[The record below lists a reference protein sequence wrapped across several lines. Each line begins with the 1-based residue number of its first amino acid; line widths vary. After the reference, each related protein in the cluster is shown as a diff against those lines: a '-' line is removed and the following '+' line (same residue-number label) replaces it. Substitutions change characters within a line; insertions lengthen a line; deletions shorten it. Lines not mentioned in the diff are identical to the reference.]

1 MKYGIWAFLLT
12 SHGALASEEQQIAP
26 PPAPPGSEVVLFE
39 LHTDSTTTL
48 PRITGGTNISQS
60 PGYDSQ
66 PRFSTDGQQL
76 YFTHFSD
83 GQMDVYLHDLGTG
96 LTAAYLETSE
106 SEYSPTPVPGQ
117 SAISVVQVD
126 AQGDQFL
133 VILDATQTPPRV
145 ERYADIKQVGYFNW
159 TRDGHLWLFKLA
171 GQGGDLYVLDQAQ
184 RARLVTRHVGRSFI
198 TNAVRD
204 TLYFVDKNTTPW
216 RIKAIHEQHLEV
228 TDVMALPLGVEDFT
242 LDSKGRF
249 WAGKGDALY
258 VSDDQRR
265 WYLAHEFDLPGL
277 SGISRL
283 TTSPDASRLAVV
295 FAEQA
300 SKD

>member
-1 MKYGIWAFLLT
+1 MMYRIWFFLLI
-12 SHGALASEEQQIAP
+12 SHVVSANDDQPAEP
-26 PPAPPGSEVVLFE
+26 TPPAPSGSEVMLFA
-39 LHTDSTTTL
+39 LSADDNQL
-48 PRITGGTNISQS
+48 PRLSSGINISQS

-66 PRFSTDGQQL
+66 PRFSADGQRV

-83 GQMDVYLHDLGTG
+83 GQMDVHQYDLSSDQT
-96 LTAAYLETSE
+96 TAYLVTDE

-117 SAISVVQVD
+117 SVISVVQVD
-126 AQGDQFL
+126 VQGDQYL
-133 VILDATQTPPRV
+133 VLLDANRTPPRV

-159 TRDGHLWLFKLA
+159 TRNGYLWLFKLA
-171 GQGGDLYVLDQAQ
+171 GQGGDLYVLDTDKKP
-184 RARLVTRHVGRSFI
+184 RLVTRNVGRSFI
-198 TNAVRD
+198 TNAAAD

-216 RIKAIHEQHLEV
+216 RIRAIHEQRLEV

-242 LDSKGRF
+242 LDSQGRL

-258 VSDDQRR
+258 VSDDQQR

-300 SKD
+300 GKD

>member
-1 MKYGIWAFLLT
+1 MMYRIWAFLLI
-12 SHGALASEEQQIAP
+12 SHVVPANDNQSAEAT
-26 PPAPPGSEVVLFE
+26 PPAPPGSEVMLFA
-39 LHTDSTTTL
+39 LSADDNQL
-48 PRITGGTNISQS
+48 PRLSSGINISQS

-66 PRFSTDGQQL
+66 PRFSADGQRL

-83 GQMDVYLHDLGTG
+83 GQMDVHQYGLSTG
-96 LTAAYLETSE
+96 QTTAYLETKE

-117 SAISVVQVD
+117 SVISVVQVD
-126 AQGDQFL
+126 ARGDQYL
-133 VILDATQTPPRV
+133 VLLDASQAPPRV

-159 TRDGHLWLFKLA
+159 TRNGHVWLFKLA
-171 GQGGDLYVLDQAQ
+171 GQGGDLYVLDQEK
-184 RARLVTRHVGRSFI
+184 RARLVTRNVGRSFI

-216 RIKAIHEQHLEV
+216 RIKSIHEHHLEV
-228 TDVMALPLGVEDFT
+228 ADVMAMPLGVEDFT
-242 LDSKGRF
+242 LDSQGRL

-258 VSDDQRR
+258 VSDDQQR

-300 SKD
+300 GKD